1 MKTAARMATY
11 RSYRDEISKN
21 FMAGIGVDV
30 SNDPVYPD
38 LAFRLP
44 DPEPGKRPKGNTL
57 IIGLGVMTYSGW
69 SGVSDESVYM
79 TYMGNISSFA
89 VWLLKQGY
97 QLRLLIGEPSD
108 QRAIADLIK
117 AVSVELGDIPEESIL
132 VDAPNSLHDLMNQM
146 AGVDAVVATR
156 FHNVL
161 CSLKVGKPTI
171 SLGYAKKNDVLMES
185 MGLGEFCQH
194 IERLDV
200 GVLKHQFDKLLEQR
214 SIYQTIVQSKK
225 AGLQDKLHQQEMFL
239 VNHVI

>member
-1 MKTAARMATY
+1 
-11 RSYRDEISKN
+11 
-21 FMAGIGVDV
+21 
-30 SNDPVYPD
+30 
-38 LAFRLP
+38 
-44 DPEPGKRPKGNTL
+44 
-57 IIGLGVMTYSGW
+57 
-69 SGVSDESVYM
+69 
-79 TYMGNISSFA
+79 
-89 VWLLKQGY
+89 
-97 QLRLLIGEPSD
+97 
-108 QRAIADLIK
+108 
-117 AVSVELGDIPEESIL
+117 
-132 VDAPNSLHDLMNQM
+132 VDAPNSLNDLMNQI

-171 SLGYAKKNDVLMES
+171 SVGYAKKNDLLMES